1 MEQVTLVLSNAMIIL
16 RESPICYRK
25 KTTRRK
31 KDQALRWKYDA
42 IEATFE

>member
-1 MEQVTLVLSNAMIIL
+1 M
-16 RESPICYRK
+16 K

-31 KDQALRWKYDA
+31 KDQAQHWKYDA